1 MITIQTPYVQFTD
14 LDGSPLDDGAVYIG
28 TAGLNP
34 QTNPIT
40 VYWDNAG
47 TQPAAQP
54 LSTRSGVIARNGA
67 PARVY
72 ISASSYSLMVRD
84 KRGSLVASELSI
96 TSSVD
101 ASGITDGTITEV
113 KLDAA
118 LVAKINGALQKTGGT
133 MTGAIT
139 LPGNATNALEA
150 VPKQQAESIAASYR
164 GPLASIGVAVA
175 GSAMTGTLQPEVI
188 DFRSATLTSGA
199 PVSRSATVAASLT
212 VPSGARL
219 GAVGGQSARI
229 VWGWIDNAGT
239 LEPFVV
245 NPAGGVNLDETTLI
259 NTTTISASSD
269 SAGVFYSTTARTGVA
284 FRVRGYCDITP
295 DSPGSWSA
303 SPTKVQGAG
312 GLALPGIAFVRRWQ
326 SVTRNSGTI
335 YYNTTGYEIVFRVAI
350 QGDPGLSTS
359 ALVSIDGGSNIIVCQ
374 TNSSA
379 GVNGLA
385 AGEISIPP
393 GSSYS
398 PSYSNTTSVTCHELR

>member
-1 MITIQTPYVQFTD
+1 MITIQTPYVQFTE

-113 KLDAA
+113 KLDAPTA
-118 LVAKINGALQKTGGT
+118 AKINGALQKTGGIA
-133 MTGAIT
+133 TGPIT

-164 GPLASIGVAVA
+164 DPLASIGVAVA

-212 VPSGARL
+212 VPSGATL
-219 GAVGGQSARI
+219 AAVGGQSARI

-245 NPAGGVNLDETTLI
+245 NPAGGVNLDEATLI
-259 NTTTISASSD
+259 NTTAISASSD

-326 SVTRNSGTI
+326 SVTRNNGAI

-350 QGDPGLSTS
+350 QGDPGISTS

-379 GVNGLA
+379 GVNGIA